1 MNLTTISRTGKE
13 EYSLA
18 EIQEQINSSLEYL
31 EYQQSNPRTPES
43 YQCANEINLCVH
55 ELLNIISNL
64 TKETVDLSSE
74 IKTLKGDNK

>member
-1 MNLTTISRTGKE
+1 MNLMTISRTGKE

-31 EYQQSNPRTPES
+31 EYQQSIPRTPES
-43 YQCANEINLCVH
+43 YQCANEINLCVN

-64 TKETVDLSSE
+64 TKETVDLSLE
-74 IKTLKGDNK
+74 IKNLKGDK